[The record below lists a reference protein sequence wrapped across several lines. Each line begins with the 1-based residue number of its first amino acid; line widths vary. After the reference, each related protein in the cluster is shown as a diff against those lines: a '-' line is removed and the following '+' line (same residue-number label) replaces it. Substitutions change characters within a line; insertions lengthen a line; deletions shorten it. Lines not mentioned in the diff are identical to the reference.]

1 MRYNFDFSPS
11 YFLFSIPISIQ
22 IQTHFKLDVLS
33 FFLLLYSLI
42 TLSFQFECLRN
53 KVEQNT
59 NTNVDQLANF
69 NKFIDEVFK
78 FMPKKKEEKEIDL
91 ITFSSKN
98 STASEIRGNSLA
110 SNSDDYTDT
119 EDEEDESSE
128 TNWSDTATCG
138 GRNIY
143 VGRGNYKQKL
153 HRKKY

>member
-1 MRYNFDFSPS
+1 M
-11 YFLFSIPISIQ
+11 
-22 IQTHFKLDVLS
+22 
-33 FFLLLYSLI
+33 YSLI

-69 NKFIDEVFK
+69 NRFIDEVFK
-78 FMPKKKEEKEIDL
+78 FMPKKKEENDL

-98 STASEIRGNSLA
+98 STASEIRGNSLT
-110 SNSDDYTDT
+110 NSDDYTDT
-119 EDEEDESSE
+119 EDEDESSE

-143 VGRGNYKQKL
+143 VGHGNYKQKL
-153 HRKKY
+153 YRKKY